1 MKNSAEQITKDETKV
16 FFKQK
21 LKEYSTLSEFKKDLN
36 EALMELKEYP
46 EDNKHQI
53 KFYSEVEIMLD
64 QHIYNSE
71 TIQNNKLIAELMG
84 ANGEVTDI
92 NGDVFLNNIPNP
104 EGGKMIL
111 RVLRLKYN
119 TSWDWL
125 MPVVEKILNLQDTY
139 AQERQKVFNSITPS
153 INTTYTA
160 IISFIKW
167 YNENK

>member
-21 LKEYSTLSEFKKDLN
+21 LKEYSTLSEFKKEIQKVLTD
-36 EALMELKEYP
+36 LKEYP

-71 TIQNNKLIAELMG
+71 TIENNKLIAEFMELTAMDG
-84 ANGEVTDI
+84 DNDGLNYFFNNTPHSDTDLLFHSDW
-92 NGDVFLNNIPNP
+92 N
-104 EGGKMIL
+104 
-111 RVLRLKYN
+111 
-119 TSWDWL
+119 WL